1 MKRLVIAIA
10 AAVLAL
16 AGCGGEAIVPEGQ
29 GAHGHGADSAAPPV
43 PTASARFNDADVMF
57 VQMMV
62 DHLQLGISLSQVAMA
77 KATKQEAKDLAGAI
91 NTTQR
96 EELSTL
102 KSWLKLWGKPEEGGA
117 NLHAAHG
124 GQPLLDDKVI
134 GETKEKSGAEFDL
147 TFLNLMAGHQGAAV
161 EMALAEKKDG
171 MNPEVTAYAERVANT
186 RQGQIQQM
194 LKAISEQ

>member
-16 AGCGGEAIVPEGQ
+16 AGCGGEAIVPEGSA
-29 GAHGHGADSAAPPV
+29 GHGHGATSAAPPV
-43 PTASARFNDADVMF
+43 PAASARFNDADVMF
-57 VQMMV
+57 AQMMV
-62 DHLQLGISLSQVAMA
+62 DHLQLGVSLSQLALA

-91 NTTQR
+91 DATQR
-96 EELSTL
+96 EELSML
-102 KSWLKLWGKPEEGGA
+102 KSWLKLWGKPESGGA

-134 GETKEKSGAEFDL
+134 DDTKGKDGAEFDR

-161 EMALAEKKDG
+161 EMALTEKKDG
-171 MNPEVTAYAERVANT
+171 MNPETTAYADRVATT
-186 RQGQIQQM
+186 RQGQIAQI
-194 LKAISEQ
+194 LKVISEQ

>member
-29 GAHGHGADSAAPPV
+29 GAHGHGANSAAPP
-43 PTASARFNDADVMF
+43 PPAASARFNDADVVF

-62 DHLQLGISLSQVAMA
+62 DHLQLGISLSQLGLA
-77 KATKQEAKDLAGAI
+77 KASKQEAKDLAGAI

-96 EELSTL
+96 EELSML
-102 KSWLKLWGKPEEGGA
+102 KSWLKLWGKPEGGGA
-117 NLHAAHG
+117 DLHAKHG

-134 GETKEKSGAEFDL
+134 DATLEKSGAEFDL
-147 TFLNLMAGHQGAAV
+147 TFLNLMTGHQGAAV
-161 EMALAEKKDG
+161 EMALTEKKDG
-171 MNPEVTAYAERVANT
+171 QNPEATAYAERVMNT
-186 RQGQIQQM
+186 RQGQVQQM
-194 LKAISEQ
+194 LKIISEP

>member
-29 GAHGHGADSAAPPV
+29 GAHGHGATSAAPPV
-43 PTASARFNDADVMF
+43 PAASARFNDADVMF

-62 DHLQLGISLSQVAMA
+62 DHLQLGISLSQLGMA

-96 EELSTL
+96 EELTML
-102 KSWLKLWGKPEEGGA
+102 KSWLKLWGKPEGGGA

-134 GETKEKSGAEFDL
+134 DGAKEKSGAEFDL

-161 EMALAEKKDG
+161 EMALTEKKDG
-171 MNPEVTAYAERVANT
+171 MNPETTAYAERVTST

-194 LKAISEQ
+194 LKAISEP

>member
-29 GAHGHGADSAAPPV
+29 GAHGHGATSAAPPV
-43 PTASARFNDADVMF
+43 PAASARFNDADVMF

-62 DHLQLGISLSQVAMA
+62 DHLQLGISLSQLGMA
-77 KATKQEAKDLAGAI
+77 KATRQEAKELAGAI

-96 EELSTL
+96 EELTML
-102 KSWLKLWGKPEEGGA
+102 KSWLKLWGKPEGGGA

-134 GETKEKSGAEFDL
+134 DATKEKSGAEFDL

-161 EMALAEKKDG
+161 EMALTEKKDG
-171 MNPEVTAYAERVANT
+171 MNPETTAYAERVTST

-194 LKAISEQ
+194 LKAISEP

>member
-1 MKRLVIAIA
+1 MRRLVIAIA

-29 GAHGHGADSAAPPV
+29 GAHGHGATSAAPTV
-43 PTASARFNDADVMF
+43 PAASARFNDADVVF

-62 DHLQLGISLSQVAMA
+62 DHLQLGISLSQVALA

-102 KSWLKLWGKPEEGGA
+102 KSWLKLWGKPESGGA
-117 NLHAAHG
+117 NLHAQHG

-134 GETKEKSGAEFDL
+134 DATLEKSGAEFDL
-147 TFLNLMAGHQGAAV
+147 TFLNLMTGHQGAAV
-161 EMALAEKKDG
+161 EMALTEQKNG
-171 MNPEVTAYAERVANT
+171 MNPEATAYADRVASS
-186 RQGQIQQM
+186 RQGQISQM
-194 LKAISEQ
+194 LKVISEL

>member
-29 GAHGHGADSAAPPV
+29 GAHGHGATSAAPPV
-43 PTASARFNDADVMF
+43 PAASARFNDADVLF

-62 DHLQLGISLSQVAMA
+62 DHLQFGISLSQLGMA
-77 KATKQEAKDLAGAI
+77 KATKKEAKDLAGAI

-96 EELSTL
+96 EELSML
-102 KSWLKLWGKPEEGGA
+102 KSWLKLWGKPETGGA

-134 GETKEKSGAEFDL
+134 DGTKEKSGAEFDL

-161 EMALAEKKDG
+161 EMALTEKKDG
-171 MNPEVTAYAERVANT
+171 MNPEATAYADRVTTT

-194 LKAISEQ
+194 LKAISEP